1 MELTMWLLFL
11 TLTAQAITIDS
22 LMQRVHE
29 VAPLRG
35 NRLALDAP
43 KVTEEVYRSA
53 ASGDVS
59 TGVEKVPGYVAKK
72 VYGVGIVDVPIGR
85 FWAAINDDV
94 GKAEVTRLA
103 FAEQLEGRPC
113 AAKRRVFQ
121 YLSVSM
127 ASDRWW
133 VVNQTQ
139 NTQLHEQSEGR
150 VRELYWES
158 VEDAPLPTATTQEWS
173 QKGIPVVFTR
183 GAWLLIDID
192 GASTLVEYYAWA
204 DPGGYL
210 PAGLASTFAAGTI
223 DNTLETMTG
232 LARSG
237 PRCPIE

>member
-1 MELTMWLLFL
+1 MWLIFL
-11 TLTAQAITIDS
+11 SLTAQAISPDS
-22 LMQRVHE
+22 LMQRVQE
-29 VAPLRG
+29 VAPLRP
-35 NRLALDAP
+35 NRLAIDAP
-43 KVTEEVYRSA
+43 KVTEDSYRA
-53 ASGDVS
+53 AANGNVS

-72 VYGVGIVDVPIGR
+72 VFGVGIVDVSIGR

-103 FAEQLEGRPC
+103 FAEQLMGEPC
-113 AAKRRVFQ
+113 AEKRRMFQ

-139 NTQLHEQSEGR
+139 NTALHEKSEGR
-150 VRELYWES
+150 VRELYWEN
-158 VEDAPLPTATTQEWS
+158 VDDAQLPTATTQEWS
-173 QKGIPVVFTR
+173 RKGIPVIFTR
-183 GAWLLIDID
+183 GAWLLIDLD
-192 GASTLVEYYAWA
+192 GESTLVEYYTWA

-223 DNTLETMTG
+223 GNTLETMTG
-232 LARSG
+232 LAKRG